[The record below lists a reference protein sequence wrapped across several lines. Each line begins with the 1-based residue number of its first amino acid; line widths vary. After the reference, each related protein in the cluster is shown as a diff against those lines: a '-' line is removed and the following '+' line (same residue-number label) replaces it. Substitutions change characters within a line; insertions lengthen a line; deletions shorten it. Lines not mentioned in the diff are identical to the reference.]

1 MRTEARELSVCLALI
16 LGLSATIQGQEIT
29 LEQEL
34 TESQNRLEMVRE
46 RRMQLQEELQA
57 LNEEIN
63 NVSMR
68 MVNLEQQMSV
78 SRSVIDEMRFQL
90 RTLSSQISE
99 GQKELFHT
107 KDQISLRSAVL
118 SRRLRDI
125 YKRGPLHG
133 LRVMLSSES
142 FPELLTKYKYLH
154 LASYQDRS
162 LLREVEIL
170 EQEIIDRTNHIKEE
184 ISRLSS
190 LQYVGLQEA
199 MTLTNIENI
208 YRETLL
214 NFREERNVT
223 TGEIEGLTADE
234 NRIASLIENLESR
247 RAERDRRATANAEER
262 NFDPA
267 SIGTM
272 DWPVQGNLIYNF
284 GRNTRPDGNVLRWDG
299 IGIQAEVGA
308 PVYAAKGGTVALAG
322 PFEGYG
328 PTVVLS
334 HGDGFYTLYLY
345 LGDIRVT
352 EGNNILQGE
361 ILGSVGGIE
370 TPEGPHI
377 EFQVRM
383 PTNDGRP
390 EAQDPLQ
397 WLDPQ

>member
-63 NVSMR
+63 SVSMR
-68 MVNLEQQMSV
+68 MVNLEQQISV

-90 RTLSSQISE
+90 RTLSNQISE

-170 EQEIIDRTNHIKEE
+170 EQEITDRTNHIEEE

-234 NRIASLIENLESR
+234 NRIASLIE
-247 RAERDRRATANAEER
+247 
-262 NFDPA
+262 
-267 SIGTM
+267 
-272 DWPVQGNLIYNF
+272 
-284 GRNTRPDGNVLRWDG
+284 
-299 IGIQAEVGA
+299 
-308 PVYAAKGGTVALAG
+308 
-322 PFEGYG
+322 
-328 PTVVLS
+328 
-334 HGDGFYTLYLY
+334 
-345 LGDIRVT
+345 
-352 EGNNILQGE
+352 
-361 ILGSVGGIE
+361 
-370 TPEGPHI
+370 
-377 EFQVRM
+377 
-383 PTNDGRP
+383 
-390 EAQDPLQ
+390 
-397 WLDPQ
+397 